1 MDQNIWLSESDL
13 AERGYSKILKVID
26 SKCDA
31 SEGGYSK
38 ALTQQNVEEH
48 LESIGMTKENATH
61 VYVAF
66 RNEQEFSSWKDSL
79 KDWDVII
86 NRLAI

>member
-1 MDQNIWLSESDL
+1 MNLFEFQEEL
-13 AERGYSKILKVID
+13 ERARELNCNRDFFG
-26 SKCDA
+26 
-31 SEGGYSK
+31 
-38 ALTQQNVEEH
+38 VEFH
-48 LESIGMTKENATH
+48 LNKENATH